1 MSDPPPESRRLI
13 QPFEIGRLIAV
24 GRRRAKLSQQAFAQR
39 LGVSR
44 KTLSDLERGAAEH
57 VSLKTAMTALGL
69 AGFVLHASA
78 RRPPTLAE
86 VMAQRAAHRA
96 RVDALPSSGARDTP
110 SDPGSTT
117 VAAQSAAKRRAP
129 RKRAR

>member
-1 MSDPPPESRRLI
+1 MPDTVTESRRLI
-13 QPFEIGRLIAV
+13 QPFEIGQLIAH

-57 VSLKTAMTALGL
+57 ISLKTAMTALAL

-78 RRPPTLAE
+78 RRPPTLSE

-96 RVDALPSSGARDTP
+96 RVDALPRSGAGELP
-110 SDPGSTT
+110 SGPEPTT
-117 VAAQSAAKRRAP
+117 LPTQSAHRSAPRRRA
-129 RKRAR
+129 R